1 MKARDN
7 DSGTNAEITY
17 SVSDDHY
24 RVDNKGIIYNRKTLD
39 ADDNNAY
46 YEFMVTATDRGAAQS
61 SILQGRSSWRGT
73 CIELY
78 IYCIENY
85 YIE

>member
-1 MKARDN
+1 MVFQVKARDD

-24 RVDNKGIIYNRKTLD
+24 RVDNKGIIYNRKALD

-46 YEFMVTATDRGAAQS
+46 YEFTVTATDRGMVKS
-61 SILQGRSSWRGT
+61 CNDIIL
-73 CIELY
+73 
-78 IYCIENY
+78 NF
-85 YIE
+85 